1 LSQRY
6 STWEHEAL
14 ANAIDSNLLAHPES
28 KTPAIMKTCYTGR
41 DKQAEQVRISAHSYD
56 TLDQVDLIPVMGND
70 GRPHIV
76 QVPWKEY
83 VPLCSSK
90 VMSVSTE
97 KPDGATVHTHGLY
110 ARVIK

>member
-1 LSQRY
+1 
-6 STWEHEAL
+6 
-14 ANAIDSNLLAHPES
+14 
-28 KTPAIMKTCYTGR
+28 MKTCYTGR